1 MALSEAQQ
9 RAALEHME
17 GRRPKYHKGI
27 YGKKHDYHTCGAC
40 GAVVTVGN
48 NYCGN
53 CGTRVLWDDPRCLTG
68 YKEVQDGK
76 KESISGS

>member
-1 MALSEAQQ
+1 MALSEAQT

-17 GRRPKYHKGI
+17 GRRPKYHRGI
-27 YGKKHDYHTCGAC
+27 YGWDFRTCGAC

-68 YKEVQDGK
+68 YKEDNDGK
-76 KESISGS
+76 C